1 MPIKGQ
7 TDTPRPAGSGLP
19 LIATLR
25 KGGEKV
31 EGSNKPGPD
40 LTYFRVDFEPQFA
53 SLLGVFQSIYGN
65 EPTTFPNVLLLQDD
79 VDSVFPNWKE
89 MWNGSRTLLRRCDGE
104 QQIRRYEQGQ
114 YNNTPAP
121 CVFPNCECKP
131 MGRLTF
137 MLGDF
142 LAATSVLGVFTIV
155 THSGEDIRRIFN
167 FLNDTKAIAGHLLNL
182 PLVLGRAPQETTAPD
197 YRNKG
202 QRIKVTKSLLWMSI
216 MPEATKDVVVARLA
230 GGSFALTRTID
241 MPSLPASAAARTVD
255 ELDDQSSDADVDPDL
270 NGTDSNLPDP
280 DLGSDAKLRT
290 RFFEFVHAQNGMGN
304 RQAMQA
310 LQTKGIKILKG
321 ITVTQALFELGLP
334 TDNYAEILVD
344 NEPSF

>member
-19 LIATLR
+19 LIATIR

-31 EGSNKPGPD
+31 EGSNRPGPD

-53 SLLGVFQSIYGN
+53 DLASVFQTIYGV

-104 QQIRRYEQGQ
+104 QQIRRYENGQ
-114 YNNTPAP
+114 YNNMPVPCIAP
-121 CVFPNCECKP
+121 HCECKP

-167 FLNDTKAIAGHLLNL
+167 FLNDTKTIAGHLLNL

-197 YRNKG
+197 PRNKG
-202 QRIKVTKSLLWMSI
+202 QRIKVTKSLLWMSV
-216 MPEATKDVVVARLA
+216 MPEATKDVVIARLT
-230 GGSFALTRTID
+230 GGAFAITRAIN
-241 MPSLPASAAARTVD
+241 MPKLPDNAISRTVD
-255 ELDDQSSDADVDPDL
+255 DLDDQLLEADP
-270 NGTDSNLPDP
+270 TADP
-280 DLGSDAKLRT
+280 DLGGDADLRT
-290 RFFEFVHAQNGMGN
+290 RFFAFVQTQTGKSNQQVMK
-304 RQAMQA
+304 A
-310 LQTKGIKILKG
+310 LKDKGIATLKG
-321 ITVTQALFELGLP
+321 VTVTQALFELGLP

-344 NEPSF
+344 GEPNF